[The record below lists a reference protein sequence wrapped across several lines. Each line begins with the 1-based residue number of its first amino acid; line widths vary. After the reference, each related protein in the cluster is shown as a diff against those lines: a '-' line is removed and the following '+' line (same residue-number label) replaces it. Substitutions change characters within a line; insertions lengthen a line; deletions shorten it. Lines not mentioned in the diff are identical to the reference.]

1 MLKTISTVVA
11 KNNIEFNTTYS
22 TAINHFRGVSMTA
35 IQSLSHDNIDNK
47 MMQQKDHTYL
57 LKSQIKPV
65 KKL

>member
-47 MMQQKDHTYL
+47 MM
-57 LKSQIKPV
+57 
-65 KKL
+65 

>member
-22 TAINHFRGVSMTA
+22 KAINHFRRVSMTA

-47 MMQQKDHTYL
+47 MM
-57 LKSQIKPV
+57 
-65 KKL
+65 